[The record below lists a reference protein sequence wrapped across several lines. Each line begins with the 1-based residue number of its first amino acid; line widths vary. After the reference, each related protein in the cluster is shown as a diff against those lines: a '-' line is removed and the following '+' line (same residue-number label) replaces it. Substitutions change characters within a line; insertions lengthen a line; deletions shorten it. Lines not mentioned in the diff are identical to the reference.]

1 MKYKC
6 ICQICDIY
14 TFQFSRYIKGEHKK
28 IKTHRKNTNVCE
40 LLNSGENWCRHIS
53 VTRKNN
59 SRAADRAL
67 NRESR

>member
-1 MKYKC
+1 M
-6 ICQICDIY
+6 
-14 TFQFSRYIKGEHKK
+14 
-28 IKTHRKNTNVCE
+28 NNNVRE
-40 LLNSGENWCRHIS
+40 LQNSGENWCRHNS

>member
-1 MKYKC
+1 M
-6 ICQICDIY
+6 
-14 TFQFSRYIKGEHKK
+14 
-28 IKTHRKNTNVCE
+28 NNVRE
-40 LLNSGENWCRHIS
+40 LQNSGENWCRHNS